1 MMLQTDGDNI
11 EMSIVLHPAIGDV
24 SKTILMTDSEIHHSY
39 LIKVLIFCD
48 KAIVVLKNVN

>member
-1 MMLQTDGDNI
+1 MMLQTDGENI